1 MTVDRAATN
10 DPARGRLMRRRE
22 CTATMGLLCFLFA
35 VVATAE
41 GSPTD
46 PKPIPPAPI
55 PAPPGRPIPPS
66 PVPPPQPEP
75 IPPAPIR

>member
-1 MTVDRAATN
+1 MMASCDRRWQRGRVERRPERAA
-10 DPARGRLMRRRE
+10 MV
-22 CTATMGLLCFLFA
+22 LLCCLLGLA
-35 VVATAE
+35 STAE
-41 GSPTD
+41 GGPTD
-46 PKPIPPAPI
+46 PKPIPPAPV